1 MMTEAEY
8 REYLKNLEFVCEM
21 SRITLAYKHL
31 FNSEL
36 VRKAEETLR
45 KTEAQI
51 ESLKRTYAK
60 YEKPTQA

>member
-1 MMTEAEY
+1 MTEEQYHEY
-8 REYLKNLEFVCEM
+8 IKNLELVCEM

-31 FNSEL
+31 FNPEV